1 MAILSCFRALL
12 RAVSSRARV
21 ASLTS
26 GDDLLG
32 YQPWVMSPVPLAPK
46 QSPAPF
52 LRGATG
58 LQAGAV

>member
-26 GDDLLG
+26 EDDPPG
-32 YQPWVMSPVPLAPK
+32 YQPWAMSPVPPAPK

-52 LRGATG
+52 FRAATQ